1 MTRDFLTV
9 RVWDTYMEKEPIQ
22 IIPVHDSLR
31 KQLAE
36 CTENDIFFDRFNV
49 GISPDKNVRMKGK
62 EGMTDLVRVVPSS
75 LT

>member
-22 IIPVHDSLR
+22 VIPVHDSLR

-49 GISPDKNVRMKGK
+49 GISPYGRSYVTGSYQNTFHVMALLRFQ
-62 EGMTDLVRVVPSS
+62 R
-75 LT
+75 